1 MTTILLSALFFI
13 FKCMTIALAILIL
26 PFLYKM
32 FLLYRIY
39 WQIIL
44 YRVPPFIYFGNR
56 QQTISKQPIGF
67 TINSTDPEPQST
79 TARKKK

>member
-1 MTTILLSALFFI
+1 MTTILLSALFFA
-13 FKCMTIALAILIL
+13 FKCITIVLAILIL

-32 FLLYRIY
+32 FLLYRVY

-44 YRVPPFIYFGNR
+44 YRVPPFIYFGAR
-56 QQTISKQPIGF
+56 QQAAPKQPIGF
-67 TINSTDPEPQST
+67 AINSPQSEPQST